1 MNLQSMTG
9 FGKAN
14 RENNKLTISAEI
26 KSLNSKGLD
35 LTIRLPFI
43 FKEKEMELRNELQ
56 KIIERGKVEL
66 NISTEYK
73 QNQSGLRI
81 NTELAKEY
89 HQQLQELA
97 NELNEKQS
105 NLFTEVLKMPEVI
118 KNDKKEFNE
127 EDWNLVRETVFEAV
141 QCMQQFRKDEGRSIA
156 TDFNAQLHSILQKLE
171 EVKVHDADR
180 IDAIKKRI
188 KNNLADVISKN
199 VFDENRFEQELIY
212 YIEKID
218 INEEKVRLATHCNY
232 FLATMKEPA
241 CGRKLNFIAQ
251 EIGREI
257 NTIGSKA
264 NDARIQRLVVE
275 MKDELEKIKEQTNN
289 VL

>member
-14 RENNKLTISAEI
+14 RENEKLTITVEV
-26 KSLNSKGLD
+26 KSLNSKGFD
-35 LTIRLPFI
+35 LSIRLPFF

-56 KIIERGKVEL
+56 KTLERGKVEL
-66 NISTEYK
+66 YVTTEYK
-73 QNQSGLRI
+73 QNQSGIKI

-89 HQQLQELA
+89 HQQLQVLSSALKE
-97 NELNEKQS
+97 QQV
-105 NLFTEVLKMPEVI
+105 NLFAEVLKMPDII
-118 KNDKKEFNE
+118 KTDKKELNE
-127 EDWNLVRETVFEAV
+127 EDWKLVKETIFEAI
-141 QCMQQFRKDEGRSIA
+141 QSMQQFRKDEGKSIA
-156 TDFNAQLHSILQKLE
+156 KDFNSQINSISKKLD
-171 EVKVHDADR
+171 EVKLHDTER
-180 IDAIKKRI
+180 IEGIKNRI
-188 KNNLADVISKN
+188 KNNILDVVSKN
-199 VFDENRFEQELIY
+199 AFDENRFEQELIY

-232 FLATMKEPA
+232 FLSTMNEPA

>member
-1 MNLQSMTG
+1 
-9 FGKAN
+9 
-14 RENNKLTISAEI
+14 
-26 KSLNSKGLD
+26 
-35 LTIRLPFI
+35 
-43 FKEKEMELRNELQ
+43 MELRNELQ
-56 KIIERGKVEL
+56 KTLERGKVEL
-66 NISTEYK
+66 YVTTEYK
-73 QNQSGLRI
+73 QNQSGIKI

-89 HQQLQELA
+89 HQQLQVLSSALKE
-97 NELNEKQS
+97 QQV
-105 NLFTEVLKMPEVI
+105 NLFAEVLKMPDVI
-118 KNDKKEFNE
+118 KTDKKELNE
-127 EDWNLVRETVFEAV
+127 EDWKLVKETIFEAI
-141 QCMQQFRKDEGRSIA
+141 QSMQQFRKDEGKSIA
-156 TDFNAQLHSILQKLE
+156 KDFNSQINSISKKLD
-171 EVKVHDADR
+171 EVKLHDTER
-180 IDAIKKRI
+180 IEGIKNRI
-188 KNNLADVISKN
+188 KNNMLDVVSKN
-199 VFDENRFEQELIY
+199 AFDENRFEQELIY

-232 FLATMKEPA
+232 FLSTMNEPA

>member
-35 LTIRLPFI
+35 LSIRLPFI

-156 TDFNAQLHSILQKLE
+156 TDFNAQLLSILQKLE

>member
-14 RENNKLTISAEI
+14 RENEKLTITVEV
-26 KSLNSKGLD
+26 KSLNSKGFD
-35 LTIRLPFI
+35 LSIRLPFF

-56 KIIERGKVEL
+56 KTLERGKVEL
-66 NISTEYK
+66 YVTTEYK
-73 QNQSGLRI
+73 QNQSGIKI

-89 HQQLQELA
+89 HQQLQVLSSELK
-97 NELNEKQS
+97 EQQV
-105 NLFTEVLKMPEVI
+105 NLFAEVLKMPDVI
-118 KNDKKEFNE
+118 KTDKKELNE
-127 EDWNLVRETVFEAV
+127 EDWKLVKETIFEAI
-141 QCMQQFRKDEGRSIA
+141 QSMQQFRKDEGKSIA
-156 TDFNAQLHSILQKLE
+156 KDFNSQINSISKKLD
-171 EVKVHDADR
+171 EVKLHDTER
-180 IDAIKKRI
+180 IEGIKNRI
-188 KNNLADVISKN
+188 KNNMLDVVSKN
-199 VFDENRFEQELIY
+199 AFDENRFEQELIY

-232 FLATMKEPA
+232 FLSTMDEPA

>member
-14 RENNKLTISAEI
+14 RENEKLTITVEV
-26 KSLNSKGLD
+26 KSLNSKGFD
-35 LTIRLPFI
+35 LSIRLPFF

-56 KIIERGKVEL
+56 KTLERGKVEL
-66 NISTEYK
+66 YVSTEYR
-73 QNQSGLRI
+73 QNQSGIKI

-89 HQQLQELA
+89 HHQLQALSSELK
-97 NELNEKQS
+97 EQKV
-105 NLFTEVLKMPEVI
+105 NLFAEVLKMPDVI
-118 KNDKKEFNE
+118 KTDKKEVNE
-127 EDWNLVRETVFEAV
+127 DDWKRVKETIFEAI
-141 QCMQQFRKDEGRSIA
+141 QSMQQFRKDEGKSIA
-156 TDFNAQLHSILQKLE
+156 KDFNSQINSISKKLD
-171 EVKVHDADR
+171 EVKLHDTER
-180 IDAIKKRI
+180 IEGIKNRI
-188 KNNLADVISKN
+188 KNNILDVVSKN
-199 VFDENRFEQELIY
+199 AFDENRFEQELIY

-232 FLATMKEPA
+232 FLSTINEPA

>member
-14 RENNKLTISAEI
+14 RENEKLTITVEV
-26 KSLNSKGLD
+26 KSLNSKGFD
-35 LTIRLPFI
+35 LSIRLPFF

-56 KIIERGKVEL
+56 KTLERGKVEL
-66 NISTEYK
+66 YVTTEYK
-73 QNQSGLRI
+73 QNQSGIKI

-89 HQQLQELA
+89 HQQLQVLSSALKE
-97 NELNEKQS
+97 QQV
-105 NLFTEVLKMPEVI
+105 NLFAEVLKMPDVI
-118 KNDKKEFNE
+118 KTDKKELNE
-127 EDWNLVRETVFEAV
+127 EDWKLVKETIFEAI
-141 QCMQQFRKDEGRSIA
+141 QSMQQFRKDEGKSIA
-156 TDFNAQLHSILQKLE
+156 KDFNSQINSISKKLD
-171 EVKVHDADR
+171 EVKLHDTER
-180 IDAIKKRI
+180 IEGIKNRI
-188 KNNLADVISKN
+188 KNNMLDVVSKN
-199 VFDENRFEQELIY
+199 AFDENRFEQELIY

-218 INEEKVRLATHCNY
+218 INEEKVRLATHCSY
-232 FLATMKEPA
+232 FLSTMNETA

>member
-14 RENNKLTISAEI
+14 KENEKLTVSVEL
-26 KSLNSKGLD
+26 KSLNSKGFD
-35 LTIRLPFI
+35 LSIRLPFF
-43 FKEKEMELRNELQ
+43 FKEKEMELRNDLQ
-56 KIIERGKVEL
+56 KVLERGKIEI
-66 NISTEYK
+66 NINAEYK
-73 QNQSGLRI
+73 FIQSGIRI
-81 NTELAKEY
+81 NTDLAKEY
-89 HQQLQELA
+89 HQQLQLLSS
-97 NELNEKQS
+97 ELNEKQV
-105 NLFTEVLKMPEVI
+105 NLFAEVLKMPDII
-118 KNDKKEFNE
+118 KTDKKELNE
-127 EDWNLVRETVFEAV
+127 DDWKLVKETLFDAV
-141 QCMQQFRKDEGRSIA
+141 LSMQKFRKDEGKSIA
-156 TDFNAQLHSILQKLE
+156 NDFNTQINSILTKLE
-171 EVKVHDADR
+171 AVKSHDFER
-180 IDAIKKRI
+180 INAIKNRI
-188 KNNLADVISKN
+188 KNNLHDVVSKN
-199 VFDENRFEQELIY
+199 AIDENRFEQELIF

-232 FLATMKEPA
+232 FLSTMKEPA

-264 NDARIQRLVVE
+264 NDAKIQRLVVE

>member
-9 FGKAN
+9 FGKAS
-14 RENNKLTISAEI
+14 RENEQLSITVEI
-26 KSLNSKGLD
+26 KSLNSKGFD
-35 LTIRLPFI
+35 LSIRLPFF

-56 KIIERGKVEL
+56 KFLERGKIEL
-66 NISTEYK
+66 YVSTEYK
-73 QNQSGLRI
+73 QNQSGIKI
-81 NTELAKEY
+81 NTEIAKDYY
-89 HQQLQELA
+89 HQLKSLSE
-97 NELNEKQS
+97 ELNEKQN
-105 NLFTEVLKMPEVI
+105 NLFSEILKMPDVI
-118 KNDKKEFNE
+118 KSDKKELNE
-127 EDWNLVRETVFEAV
+127 EDWNLVKETIFEAV
-141 QCMQQFRKDEGRSIA
+141 NAMQKFRKDEGKSIA
-156 TDFNAQLHSILQKLE
+156 TDFNSQINSISKKLE
-171 EVKVHDADR
+171 EVKIYDTER
-180 IDAIKKRI
+180 IDGI
-188 KNNLADVISKN
+188 KNRIRNNLLDVVSKN
-199 VFDENRFEQELIY
+199 AIDENRFEQELIY

-232 FLATMKEPA
+232 FISTMKEPA

>member
-14 RENNKLTISAEI
+14 RENEKLTITVEV
-26 KSLNSKGLD
+26 KSLNSKGFD
-35 LTIRLPFI
+35 LSIRLPFF

-56 KIIERGKVEL
+56 KTLERGKVEL
-66 NISTEYK
+66 YVTTEYK
-73 QNQSGLRI
+73 QNQSGIKI

-89 HQQLQELA
+89 HQQLQVLSSELK
-97 NELNEKQS
+97 EQQV
-105 NLFTEVLKMPEVI
+105 NLFAEVLKMPDVI
-118 KNDKKEFNE
+118 KTDKKELNE
-127 EDWNLVRETVFEAV
+127 EDWKLVKETIFEAI
-141 QCMQQFRKDEGRSIA
+141 QSMQQFRKDEGKSIA
-156 TDFNAQLHSILQKLE
+156 KDFNSQINSISKKLD
-171 EVKVHDADR
+171 EVKLHDTER
-180 IDAIKKRI
+180 IEGIKNRI
-188 KNNLADVISKN
+188 KNNMLDVVSKN
-199 VFDENRFEQELIY
+199 AFDENRFEQELIY

-232 FLATMKEPA
+232 FLSTMNEPA

>member
-14 RENNKLTISAEI
+14 RENEKLTITVEV
-26 KSLNSKGLD
+26 KSLNSKGFD
-35 LTIRLPFI
+35 LSIRLPFF

-56 KIIERGKVEL
+56 KTLERGKVEL
-66 NISTEYK
+66 YVTTEYK
-73 QNQSGLRI
+73 QNQSGIKI

-89 HQQLQELA
+89 HQQLQVLSSALKE
-97 NELNEKQS
+97 QQV
-105 NLFTEVLKMPEVI
+105 NLFAEVLKMPDVI
-118 KNDKKEFNE
+118 KTDKKELNE
-127 EDWNLVRETVFEAV
+127 EDWKLVKETIFEAI
-141 QCMQQFRKDEGRSIA
+141 QSMQQFRKDEGKSIA
-156 TDFNAQLHSILQKLE
+156 KDFNSQINSISKKLD
-171 EVKVHDADR
+171 EVKLHDTER
-180 IDAIKKRI
+180 IEGIKNRI
-188 KNNLADVISKN
+188 KNNMLDVVSKN
-199 VFDENRFEQELIY
+199 AFDENRFEQELIY

-232 FLATMKEPA
+232 FLSTMNEPA

>member
-14 RENNKLTISAEI
+14 RENEKLTITVEV
-26 KSLNSKGLD
+26 KSLNSKGFD
-35 LTIRLPFI
+35 LSIRLPFF

-56 KIIERGKVEL
+56 KTLERGKVEL
-66 NISTEYK
+66 YVTTEYK
-73 QNQSGLRI
+73 QNQSGIKI

-89 HQQLQELA
+89 HQQLQVLSSELK
-97 NELNEKQS
+97 EQQV
-105 NLFTEVLKMPEVI
+105 NLFAEVLKMPDVI
-118 KNDKKEFNE
+118 KTDKKELNE
-127 EDWNLVRETVFEAV
+127 EDWKLVKETIFEAI
-141 QCMQQFRKDEGRSIA
+141 QSMQQFRKDEGKSIA
-156 TDFNAQLHSILQKLE
+156 KDFNSQINSISKKLD
-171 EVKVHDADR
+171 EVKLHDTER
-180 IDAIKKRI
+180 IEGIKNRI
-188 KNNLADVISKN
+188 KNNILDVVSKN
-199 VFDENRFEQELIY
+199 AFDENRFEQELIY

-232 FLATMKEPA
+232 FLSTMNEPA

>member
-35 LTIRLPFI
+35 LSIRLPFI

-156 TDFNAQLHSILQKLE
+156 TDFNAQLHSILHKLE

-199 VFDENRFEQELIY
+199 GFDENRFEQELIY

>member
-14 RENNKLTISAEI
+14 RENEKLTITVEV
-26 KSLNSKGLD
+26 KSLNSKGFD
-35 LTIRLPFI
+35 LSIRLPFF

-56 KIIERGKVEL
+56 KTLERGKVEL
-66 NISTEYK
+66 YVTTEYK
-73 QNQSGLRI
+73 QNQSGIKI

-89 HQQLQELA
+89 HHQLQVLSSELK
-97 NELNEKQS
+97 EQQV
-105 NLFTEVLKMPEVI
+105 NLFAEVLKMPDVI
-118 KNDKKEFNE
+118 KTDKKELNE
-127 EDWNLVRETVFEAV
+127 EDWKLVKETIFEAI
-141 QCMQQFRKDEGRSIA
+141 QSMQQFRKDEGKSIGK
-156 TDFNAQLHSILQKLE
+156 DFNSQINSISKKLD
-171 EVKVHDADR
+171 EVKLHDTER
-180 IDAIKKRI
+180 IEGIKNRI
-188 KNNLADVISKN
+188 KNNMLDVVSKN
-199 VFDENRFEQELIY
+199 AFDENRFEQELIY

-232 FLATMKEPA
+232 FLSTMNEPA